1 MEQPHTCVIKP
12 KPGKEQSSTTK
23 VLNLTSAGTDGSL
36 GWCTTFVTYTL
47 PTLNVTFWSDSE
59 IVLHWL
65 TTTKALKRFV
75 RSRVE
80 EIKQLTNRLPWRYC
94 PTDDNPADLLTRGI
108 SAQAYLGNQ
117 IWDAGPAW
125 LPNREKCPNWEFSQ
139 STLQMSPE
147 YADDKPTQTTTVS
160 SLQCS
165 EVPGIHR
172 VINAT
177 DYSTYLKLLRVTA
190 YTCRFIDNCRRQV
203 ASRVTNSLTT
213 IEIHDAEKRWLKSC
227 QATQFQDEKANM
239 QTNSR
244 NSRLPLVKQLR
255 LYLDSDGIIRCG
267 GRIHNTPLGYAAKFP
282 YLLPKKHELTKLIV
296 FDAHENQLHS
306 GVNSTITQLRQK
318 YWIPSIRQCV
328 RSLLRTCVKCTRVI
342 GRPYRT
348 PDPPPLPKF
357 RVEEAP
363 PFSVTGVDFTGA
375 LYVKNPTGSEKKCN
389 ICLFTCAATRAIHLG
404 KKVREKSRECHNHK
418 PQPFP
423 DPKRKRK
430 PTTLN
435 KHKPN

>member
-1 MEQPHTCVIKP
+1 MEI
-12 KPGKEQSSTTK
+12 
-23 VLNLTSAGTDGSL
+23 L
-36 GWCTTFVTYTL
+36 
-47 PTLNVTFWSDSE
+47 
-59 IVLHWL
+59 
-65 TTTKALKRFV
+65 
-75 RSRVE
+75 
-80 EIKQLTNRLPWRYC
+80 

-117 IWDAGPAW
+117 LWNAGPAW
-125 LPNREKCPNWEFSQ
+125 LPNREKWPTWEFSQ

-147 YADDKPTQTTTVS
+147 YADDKPTQTTTVW
-160 SLQCS
+160 SLQLF

-177 DYSTYLKLLRVTA
+177 DYSTYLKHLRVTA

-203 ASRVTNSLTT
+203 ASRVTSSLTT

-227 QATQFQDEKANM
+227 QATQFQEKIASM

-244 NSRLPLVKQLR
+244 NSCLPLVKQLG

-267 GRIHNTPLGYAAKFP
+267 RRIHNAPLGYAAKFS

-296 FDAHENQLHS
+296 FDAHKNQLHS

-318 YWIPSIRQCV
+318 YWIPSIWQCV
-328 RSLLRTCVKCTRVI
+328 RSLLRTYVKCTRVI
-342 GRPYRT
+342 GRLYHT
-348 PDPPPLPKF
+348 PDPPPLPKV

-375 LYVKNPTGSEKKCN
+375 LYVKNPWK
-389 ICLFTCAATRAIHLG
+389 
-404 KKVREKSRECHNHK
+404 
-418 PQPFP
+418 
-423 DPKRKRK
+423 
-430 PTTLN
+430 
-435 KHKPN
+435 